1 LRNIL
6 TPIGRVLPWAGLVLI
21 LLLATACARSLPV
34 LTEKAKEEKAPDLP
48 MMSPPSTAGS
58 LWQDGNGRAYM
69 FEDLR
74 ASRVGDI
81 VIVQIVE
88 EHKGS
93 KSANTQADRD
103 STYDGSLGG
112 SFLGLNNFASAFVDG
127 VALNASTKN
136 EFEGKGSTSRE
147 DTLTGTIAARVVEVL
162 PNGDMRINGRREVTV
177 NSEKQT
183 MIISGIVRRIDLDTT
198 NTVLSSSIAD
208 AEIEYSGLGVV
219 DDVQRPGWGIRI
231 IDWILPL

>member
-1 LRNIL
+1 M
-6 TPIGRVLPWAGLVLI
+6 IGLWL
-21 LLLATACARSLPV
+21 TACAQPLPMIKDKDKD
-34 LTEKAKEEKAPDLP
+34 EKIPDLP
-48 MMSPPSTAGS
+48 MMPPPSTPGS

-88 EHKGS
+88 DHKGS
-93 KSANTQADRD
+93 KSANTTADRE

-112 SFLGLNNFASAFVDG
+112 SFLGLNSFASAFVDG
-127 VALNASTKN
+127 VALNGSTEN
-136 EFEGKGSTSRE
+136 EFEGAGSTSRE

-162 PNGDMRINGRREVTV
+162 PSGDMRIMGRREVTV

-183 MIISGIVRRIDLDTT
+183 MTIEGIVRRIDLDTS
-198 NTVLSSSIAD
+198 NTVLSTAIAE

-219 DDVQRPGWGIRI
+219 DDVQRPGWGVRI
-231 IDWILPL
+231 LDWIIPL